1 MLGDDNSIYLD
12 SQIIYIQKEII
23 QLIDSDNGTSQ
34 CCHIIPIHYLE
45 FVDMSQLYMWSK
57 HIANGYR

>member
-1 MLGDDNSIYLD
+1 MVLITTDFSLMLGDDNSIYLD

-34 CCHIIPIHYLE
+34 CYHIIPIHYLE
-45 FVDMSQLYMWSK
+45 FVDMSQLYM
-57 HIANGYR
+57 